1 MTVRDEREKAF
12 WQLWRRWADTPR
24 SFLAALLDE
33 FDAIDRQHPP
43 EPVSVKREDDAP
55 TDEQIAAWIERNPKA
70 FADWA
75 ARQVKVAAP
84 ATATRRRTRT

>member
-12 WQLWRRWADTPR
+12 WPLWRRWEDTPKT
-24 SFLAALLDE
+24 FLSELLDE
-33 FDAIDRQHPP
+33 FDAIDRRHPP

-75 ARQVKVAAP
+75 AKQARISGTAP
-84 ATATRRRTRT
+84 ARRRTRT